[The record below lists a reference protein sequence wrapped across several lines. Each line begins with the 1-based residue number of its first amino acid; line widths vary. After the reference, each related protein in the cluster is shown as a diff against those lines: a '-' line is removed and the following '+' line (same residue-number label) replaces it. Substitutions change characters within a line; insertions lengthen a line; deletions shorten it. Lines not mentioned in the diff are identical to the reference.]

1 MHAHMI
7 ITMTMIM
14 RMSTPSGAQIAE
26 AMISKIATTPNPS
39 AMVVGECVGECVGE
53 DVVGADVGADVGEA
67 VGTDVVGA
75 DVGADVGIV
84 GADVGAFVGAFVVVQ
99 EPKLTPST

>member
-1 MHAHMI
+1 MFLLHAHMI

-53 DVVGADVGADVGEA
+53 DVVGADVGADVG
-67 VGTDVVGA
+67 
-75 DVGADVGIV
+75 IV